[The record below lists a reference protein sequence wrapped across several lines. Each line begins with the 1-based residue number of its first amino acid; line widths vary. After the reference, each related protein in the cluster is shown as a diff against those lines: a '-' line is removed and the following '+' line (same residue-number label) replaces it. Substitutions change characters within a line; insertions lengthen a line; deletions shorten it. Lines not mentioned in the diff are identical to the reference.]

1 MVQQETRLKV
11 ADNSGAKEILIIRVV
26 GGSRRKYAYVG
37 DLVVGTVKEA
47 IPGAAVKR
55 GQVVTAVIV
64 RCAFPMQRADGSV
77 IVFDE
82 NACVIIKAEKG
93 NLDPRGTRVFGIV
106 PLEVKQ
112 RGFTKIASLAQEV
125 I

>member
-1 MVQQETRLKV
+1 MVGQEARLKV
-11 ADNSGAKEILIIRVV
+11 ADNSGAKEILIIHVV

-37 DLVVGTVKEA
+37 DIVVGTVKEA

-55 GQVVTAVIV
+55 GQVVKAVVV
-64 RCAFPMQRADGSV
+64 RCAFPMQREDGSV
-77 IVFDE
+77 ISFDD
-82 NACVIIKAEKG
+82 NACVIIKGEKG
-93 NLDPRGTRVFGIV
+93 NLDPRGTRVFGVI
-106 PLEVKQ
+106 PQEVKR